1 MPPTSANGVAAL
13 SGVGADLRRPTTAQR
28 VAEILRERILL
39 GELPSGTSFP
49 EQRLTAAFGVSRHT
63 VREAFQILVAERL
76 VVHEPHR
83 GVFVRRLTA
92 TDVRDIYTFRRLVEC
107 AALLR
112 PDRSDALADLRD
124 AVTQGRVAAES
135 GNWQQ
140 VGTADVRF
148 HIAVTALSGSERL
161 NRAMRAVLAEL
172 RLAFQLVPDAQALH
186 APFLD
191 LNIEIVDLLEGRRPQ
206 EASTRMEAYLH
217 QAQAAVLAAMASG
230 EEPSSLVLR

>member
-1 MPPTSANGVAAL
+1 MPQPSLNAVAVL
-13 SGVGADLRRPTTAQR
+13 SGAGAGLRRPTTAQR

-39 GELPSGTSFP
+39 GELPSGTSFR

-83 GVFVRRLTA
+83 GIFVRRLA
-92 TDVRDIYTFRRLVEC
+92 PADVRDIYSFRRLVEC

-112 PDRSDALADLRD
+112 PDRSDALADLRA
-124 AVTQGRVAAES
+124 AVTQGRKAAER

-191 LNIEIVDLLEGRRPQ
+191 LNIEIADLVEGRRPP
-206 EASTRMEAYLH
+206 EASSRMEAYLD
-217 QAQAAVLAAMASG
+217 QAETAVLAAVASG
-230 EEPSSLVLR
+230 EESSGTMAR

>member
-1 MPPTSANGVAAL
+1 MPQPSLNAVAAL
-13 SGVGADLRRPTTAQR
+13 SGAGADLRRPTTAQR

-39 GELPSGTSFP
+39 GELPPGTSFR

-92 TDVRDIYTFRRLVEC
+92 ADVRDIYTFRRLVEC

-112 PDRSDALADLRD
+112 PDQWEALVDVRG
-124 AVTQGRVAAES
+124 AVTQGREAAER
-135 GNWQQ
+135 GNWRQ

-148 HIAVTALSGSERL
+148 HIAVTALGGSERL
-161 NRAMRAVLAEL
+161 NRTMRALLAEL
-172 RLAFQLVPDAQALH
+172 RLAFQLVPDAQTLH

-191 LNIEIVDLLEGRRPQ
+191 LNIEIAALVKGRRPQ
-206 EASTRMEAYLH
+206 EASSRMEAYLD
-217 QAQAAVLAAMASG
+217 QAEAAVLAAMASG
-230 EEPSSLVLR
+230 EESSGAMVR